1 MKRLRILVVEDEGL
15 VAMLI
20 EDMLE
25 DLGCEVAGS
34 LSSVGQT
41 LKWLA
46 DGGSADAALLDVNL
60 GGEPVWPVAE
70 ALLAR
75 GTPFAFTTG
84 YGQLNTP
91 RFEHAPLLG
100 KPIKL
105 QRLEEVLRRFAGAG

>member
-1 MKRLRILVVEDEGL
+1 MKGLRILVVEDEGL

-25 DLGCEVAGS
+25 DIGCEVAGS
-34 LSSVGQT
+34 LSSVGQA

-70 ALLAR
+70 ALQAR
-75 GTPFAFTTG
+75 GMPFAFTTG
-84 YGQLNTP
+84 YGHLNTP

-100 KPIKL
+100 KPIKS
-105 QRLEEVLRRFAGAG
+105 QRLEEVLRGLAGEG